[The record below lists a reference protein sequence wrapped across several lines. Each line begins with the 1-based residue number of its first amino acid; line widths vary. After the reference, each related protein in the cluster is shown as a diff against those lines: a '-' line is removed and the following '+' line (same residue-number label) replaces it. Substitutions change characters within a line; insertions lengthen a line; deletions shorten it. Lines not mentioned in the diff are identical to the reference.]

1 MIVNLIFYGLFLLPL
16 RRLDLFKENY
26 STLSLETRGYFYLLL
41 LGIGIGF
48 LIAYETYYISGR
60 KMAEFMFFSLA
71 LGTVIPHHVPYDL
84 QGNMHLLF
92 AYLGFAGMMSVTF
105 MNLIITSNLHL
116 INIYFLSIF
125 ILGLLYMRYGMV
137 NALME
142 VLIMSLN
149 MYINYLLYKKKCP

>member
-48 LIAYETYYISGR
+48 LMAYETYHISGR
-60 KMAEFMFFSLA
+60 KIAAIMFFSLV
-71 LGTVIPHHVPYDL
+71 LGTVIPHHVPYDF

-125 ILGLLYMRYGMV
+125 ILGLLYMLYGMV
-137 NALME
+137 NTLME